1 MGKNIETVAMGSYL
15 DTKQVNHIT
24 IDVSYEFINMKAG
37 ANIPIEKVQKILKS
51 LGFGFRGDDSQL
63 QITVTS
69 WRASKDVSIKEDIAE
84 EVIRIYRYDTI
95 DIQSLGAN
103 SGISTRNQTKAI
115 RDISLDYWR

>member
-1 MGKNIETVAMGSYL
+1 MGKNIETVATGSYL

-37 ANIPIEKVQKILKS
+37 ANIPTEKVQKILKS
-51 LGFGFRGDDSQL
+51 LGFEFTINNSQL
-63 QITVTS
+63 TIIVPS

-84 EVIRIYRYDTI
+84 EVIRIYGYDNI

-115 RDISLDYWR
+115 RDVSLDYWR